1 MRAGKA
7 TFIADEPESVG
18 GLGSGPT
25 PFNLLSAALAACTTM
40 TLRLYA
46 ARKNWPVTRICTG
59 VRHHKASGATL
70 PDVFSRRIQIDGALD
85 DRQERKNS
93 GKGKGGAE
101 RVNTRG

>member
-46 ARKNWPVTRICTG
+46 ARKNWPVTRIRTG
-59 VRHHKASGATL
+59 VRHHKERGARL
-70 PDVFSRRIQIDGALD
+70 PDVLSRQIGRASC
-85 DRQERKNS
+85 R
-93 GKGKGGAE
+93 E
-101 RVNTRG
+101 RVCQSGRISVVAV